1 MKKLFLTSAVAIDG
15 VVHKAGS
22 VVTVDDAL
30 ATNLIYREKACEE
43 GAEEE
48 GTDEGENPAA
58 PRGKKKA
65 AE

>member
-30 ATNLIYREKACEE
+30 AMNLIYREKACEE
-43 GAEEE
+43 G
-48 GTDEGENPAA
+48 TDEGEDPAA

>member
-30 ATNLIYREKACEE
+30 AMNLIHREKACEE
-43 GAEEE
+43 GAEE
-48 GTDEGENPAA
+48 GGEPVA
-58 PRGKKKA
+58 PRGKKKS